1 MRHHPPTKKG
11 FTLVEILLYT
21 SVAAV
26 VLTSASVF
34 LFVVLQTRVKHQVIS
49 EVEQQGVQV
58 MQVITQTARNA
69 TVLTAP
75 AAGASAASLTLQVPN
90 GTLSPTIFTLSSGAI
105 RITEGA
111 APAEVLTNTRVVAS
125 NLRFTN
131 LSHPGTPGSFRVEFT
146 LAAASNSSRSEYTYA
161 QTFTTAAS
169 LRHP

>member
-1 MRHHPPTKKG
+1 MRHHPLIKKG

-21 SVAAV
+21 SIAAV

-58 MQVITQTARNA
+58 MQLITQTARNA

-75 AAGASAASLTLQVPN
+75 APGASAPTLTLQVLN
-90 GTLSPTIFTLSSGAI
+90 GSLSPTLFDLSAGAI

-111 APAEVLTNTRVVAS
+111 SPAAILTNARVVATD
-125 NLRFTN
+125 LRFSN
-131 LSHPGTPGSFRVEFT
+131 FSHPGTPGSFRVEFT
-146 LAAASNSSRSEYTYA
+146 LAAASNSTRSEYTYV